1 MSTLEEH
8 YTTLLQGIRRQGGTV
23 QVYANI
29 PLPLASALDL
39 QPGETVTWKVVDRTH
54 LLLVRLPDRKPLTA
68 VARPEEKKKKTPRS
82 RESHSWWAPAHRKTS
97 CLPPTRSISIMSDVT
112 VCTGTWR
119 RTGNTCSGMKTSPPC
134 TVLIMGAPRWL
145 PAWRS
150 ACCCCVP
157 LKGCVSPRPL
167 S

>member
-54 LLLVRLPDRKPLTA
+54 LLLVRLPDRKPRTA
-68 VARPEEKKKKTPRS
+68 VARPEEKKKTTPRS
-82 RESHSWWAPAHRKTS
+82 RESHS
-97 CLPPTRSISIMSDVT
+97 
-112 VCTGTWR
+112 
-119 RTGNTCSGMKTSPPC
+119 
-134 TVLIMGAPRWL
+134 
-145 PAWRS
+145 
-150 ACCCCVP
+150 
-157 LKGCVSPRPL
+157 
-167 S
+167 